1 MKLLFMCNA
10 GLNRCPT
17 GADVAIQLGHEAR
30 HAGIQSSDEELQP
43 LLEWADAVFV
53 MEKWMRK
60 ELSERFPGE
69 YLKKR
74 IMVLDVKDIY
84 RKDQPELVNILA
96 KKIKLNIPE
105 T

>member
-30 HAGIQSSDEELQP
+30 HAGIQSSDEELLP
-43 LLEWADAVFV
+43 LLEWADTVFV
-53 MEKWMRK
+53 METWMRK

-74 IMVLDVKDIY
+74 ILVLDIADIY
-84 RKDQPELVNILA
+84 KKGQPELVAILKSKLRTHA
-96 KKIKLNIPE
+96 K
-105 T
+105 